1 MGRATWTAHTDP
13 VGDDALKVVIRRA
26 DEAIRRGEVSSLLR
40 ADPGFRSLL
49 IATLAAAPFPAY
61 FWETP
66 PLTEAT
72 SSSPWEF
79 VLVDCAQLV
88 DATPQP
94 GEFAARF
101 RALTEGASVATF
113 GNLGG
118 DATLVAPAPKGP
130 LSCYAHLAAFSRA
143 APEAQQHELWQQ
155 VGVALGSGARTDPLW
170 LSTSG
175 LGVTWLHVRL
185 DSSPKYYS
193 YPAYR
198 RC

>member
-1 MGRATWTAHTDP
+1 MGRATWTADTAPD
-13 VGDDALKVVIRRA
+13 GDDTLKVVIRHA
-26 DEAIRRGEVSSLLR
+26 GEAIRRGAVSSFLR
-40 ADPGFRSLL
+40 DDPGFRSLL

-66 PLTEAT
+66 PLTETTAA
-72 SSSPWEF
+72 SPWEF
-79 VLVDCAQLV
+79 VLVDCPQLV
-88 DATPQP
+88 GATPQP
-94 GEFAARF
+94 GAFADQF
-101 RALTEGASVATF
+101 RTLAEGTSVATF

-143 APEAQQHELWQQ
+143 APEPQQHELWQR
-155 VGVALGSGARTDPLW
+155 VGVVLGSGQRTDPLW

-175 LGVTWLHVRL
+175 LGVIWLHVRL

-193 YPAYR
+193 YAPYR
-198 RC
+198 RP